1 MFPFISVFFFLP
13 KQSWTSSAQL
23 SRKLNRHI
31 HEVTKSWVQL
41 QRLFKLLHLGAS
53 PICHVTSRGSGMDV
67 CYLQNYFTLVQWV
80 IQFYQCAYELTLC
93 ANNLSYP
100 VFIPSS
106 LQGTSSCY
114 NLSHPSLSCRTGLC
128 SFFSVP
134 GTCWAPPDVIC
145 PGINNASSRC
155 MSSFWNK
162 SAGRGWHCI
171 VLLFSQGK
179 KVGEPK
185 RKKERS

>member
-1 MFPFISVFFFLP
+1 MKLPRVEFNFRDSLTFWGWVFLFYILEAIWRAASQPNFP
-13 KQSWTSSAQL
+13 
-23 SRKLNRHI
+23 
-31 HEVTKSWVQL
+31 
-41 QRLFKLLHLGAS
+41 
-53 PICHVTSRGSGMDV
+53 CSRGSGMDA

-80 IQFYQCAYELTLC
+80 IQFYRCAYELALC

-185 RKKERS
+185 RKKKGKVIKLGSDGHPLL